1 MSAQRQD
8 LPAPPSTPFAPTKQR
23 DATLPLGVRRFH
35 LDPLRHREFATAHVL
50 RTDLALA
57 VAFVVCLA
65 PFVATGVL
73 HFGAAM
79 LLFVLATACAA
90 TPGLLFARRTDSPQL
105 LTYELLVGTRVVRRT
120 VAGSQPAEVLRPEV
134 TSIVETP
141 EGLWLSCEVPRR
153 ALFVSRAVDGYDDVR
168 TEVGKWHA
176 IEPVGFAAA
185 WRHASTHGAAQA
197 SRDAIQGTALG
208 SDPSLGAELELVRG
222 ASSTSWENY
231 VTTPVLRRLRRVAF
245 GLSYDGSTG

>member
-1 MSAQRQD
+1 MSAQRLD

-35 LDPLRHREFATAHVL
+35 LDPLRHREFATARVL
-50 RTDLALA
+50 RPVLTTALGL
-57 VAFVVCLA
+57 VVCLA
-65 PFVATGVL
+65 PFVLIGAL
-73 HFGAAM
+73 SFGAATVV
-79 LLFVLATACAA
+79 FVVMTAGAA

-134 TSIVETP
+134 NAIVETSD
-141 EGLWLSCEVPRR
+141 GLWLSCDVPRR

-168 TEVGKWHA
+168 AELSKWRE
-176 IEPVGFAAA
+176 IQPLGPGAA
-185 WRHASTHGAAQA
+185 WRHATIHGPAQA
-197 SRDAIQGTALG
+197 SRDAIQGTALA

-245 GLSYDGSTG
+245 GLPYDGTTG

>member
-1 MSAQRQD
+1 V
-8 LPAPPSTPFAPTKQR
+8 FAF
-23 DATLPLGVRRFH
+23 GC
-35 LDPLRHREFATAHVL
+35 
-50 RTDLALA
+50 
-57 VAFVVCLA
+57 VVCLTPA
-65 PFVATGVL
+65 VIIGWMPFGV
-73 HFGAAM
+73 AM
-79 LLFVLATACAA
+79 LLFVVATACAA

-134 TSIVETP
+134 TSILETAD
-141 EGLWLSCEVPRR
+141 GLWLSCDVPRR
-153 ALFVSRAVDGYDDVR
+153 ALFVSRAVDGYEDVR
-168 TEVGKWHA
+168 AEVGKWRA
-176 IEPVGFAAA
+176 IEALGAAGA
-185 WRHASTHGAAQA
+185 WRHASTQGPAQA

-245 GLSYDGSTG
+245 GLSYDGMT